1 MDEYLNHMS
10 ESVLMLVSQLMQ
22 SHGRI
27 EEIIELS
34 KKKADY
40 DTIVMHYINEEDFAS
55 AIKYIEELDKKDE

>member
-1 MDEYLNHMS
+1 M
-10 ESVLMLVSQLMQ
+10 LMLVSQLMQ